1 MKNPIV
7 KEILLGKTVDEA
19 IEEHFSNLSW
29 EVSSVKYTL
38 PEIIKEII
46 KIGKSDLKFAVDV
59 GADYCDIILLNAD
72 ADLKLDHYWD
82 HEANWAMSHEAG
94 HDCRNLNEIV
104 EALYG
109 IKRKKP
115 RPKVTNDQF
124 LNKKGKV
131 CPYCLGNKILVLDGE
146 TWNDRDEMGCRNCG
160 EIWDRKYKIVVT
172 GFKRLFP

>member
-19 IEEHFSNLSW
+19 IKEHFSDFNW
-29 EVSSVKYTL
+29 EEHATEKRL
-38 PEIIKEII
+38 PEIVREII
-46 KIGKSDLKFAVDV
+46 RIGKSDLRFAVDV
-59 GADYCDIILLNAD
+59 GQESCGIIILNAD
-72 ADLKLDHYWD
+72 SEFTLDNYW
-82 HEANWAMSHEAG
+82 EGSWARTDEAG
-94 HDCRNLNEIV
+94 TDCRNLNEIV

-109 IKRKKP
+109 TKRKRT
-115 RPKVTNDQF
+115 RPKITNDQF

-146 TWNDRDEMGCRNCG
+146 TWNNRDEMGCRNCG